1 MAKFLDL
8 KTKDEDIMEKFK
20 EKQKKKIFNQSLNQ
34 QLKQREM
41 FCQKENDIEKT
52 LIKKQI
58 DQFKIIEERDK
69 KYHEEKLRRIKDEKE
84 RMLSYNIGK

>member
-1 MAKFLDL
+1 MAKFLDQ
-8 KTKDEDIMEKFK
+8 KTKDQDIMEKFK
-20 EKQKKKIFNQSLNQ
+20 EKQKKKIFHESLNQ

-41 FCQKENDIEKT
+41 FCLKENEIEKT

-58 DQFKIIEERDK
+58 DQFKIIEEADK
-69 KYHEEKLRRIKDEKE
+69 KYKDERLRRIKDEKE